1 MNVALS
7 VNALSAIR
15 SISPVKLLLGI
26 FLFIAVI
33 CPLAVMLMNMTA
45 SDITAV
51 IQWPRFT
58 EALLNS
64 IYASGTA
71 TLISTAIAWFFALSV
86 VRSNLRF
93 KEHFSVFVT
102 LPMLIPSI
110 SHGMGL
116 VLLLGVN
123 GIITRLL
130 GLSITIYGFHGI
142 VIGSVLYSFPVAFL
156 MFADILKYEDGSPYE
171 AASVL
176 GIPKANQ
183 FISISFP
190 YLRKPLISVLF
201 AVFTLIFTDYGVPLM
216 IGGRYITLSVLM
228 YQEVIGLLNFSR
240 GSVIGSFLLIPALVA
255 FLFDL
260 LNKDR
265 ANMSFVVKKRAV
277 SHNRLRDICAAC
289 YTVIICAII
298 SMPVVIFAFLTFIS
312 NYPVDMS
319 FSFNNIARTMNMG
332 AGRFLVNSL
341 VIAFF
346 VSIVGTTVSWLTAY
360 YTARTPG
367 KSSRMLHLISITS
380 LAIPGMVLGISYVL
394 FFRTSFIYGNIALLV
409 LVNIIHFMAS
419 PYLMAYNS
427 LGKLNINLEDVGR
440 TLGISRFHIIR
451 DVLVPQT
458 KMTIMEMLSYFF
470 VNSMVTISAVSFLST
485 VWNRPISLMI
495 TQFEAQLFLEGAAF
509 VSILILG
516 CNILLKGAV
525 YAAGRISKRL
535 DG

>member
-1 MNVALS
+1 MTLF
-7 VNALSAIR
+7 R
-15 SISPVKLLLGI
+15 SLNPVKLLLGV
-26 FLFIAVI
+26 FLFIAII
-33 CPLAVMLMNMTA
+33 CPLAVMLMNMTIT
-45 SDITAV
+45 DITGV
-51 IQWPRFT
+51 VQWPRFR

-64 IYASGTA
+64 IYAAGTA
-71 TLISTAIAWFFALSV
+71 TLISTALAWVFALSV
-86 VRSNLRF
+86 TRSNMRF
-93 KEHFSVFVT
+93 RGQFSVFVT

-123 GIITRLL
+123 GIITRLF
-130 GLSITIYGFHGI
+130 GLSMTIYGFHGI

-156 MFADILKYEDGSPYE
+156 MFSDIIRYEDGSPYE

-176 GIPKANQ
+176 GIPRVNQ
-183 FISISFP
+183 FCSISFP

-201 AVFTLIFTDYGVPLM
+201 AVFTLVFTDYGVPLM
-216 IGGRYITLSVLM
+216 IGGRYITLPVLM

-240 GSVIGSFLLIPALVA
+240 GSVIGSFLLIPALIA
-255 FLFDL
+255 FIFDL

-265 ANMSFVVKKRAV
+265 ANQNFVVKKRTIKE
-277 SHNRLRDICAAC
+277 NLFRDFAATC
-289 YTVIICAII
+289 YTTLICFVIA
-298 SMPVVIFAFLTFIS
+298 MPVVVFAILTFVN
-312 NYPVDMS
+312 NYPIDTS
-319 FSFNNIARTMNMG
+319 FSFDNIIRTMNMG

-341 VIAFF
+341 IISFF
-346 VSIVGTTVSWLTAY
+346 VSIVGTTISWFTAY

-394 FFRTSFIYGNIALLV
+394 FFIRSFVYGSIALLI

-440 TLGISRFHIIR
+440 TLGISRSRMIR
-451 DVLVPQT
+451 DVLIPQT
-458 KMTIMEMLSYFF
+458 KQTILEMLSYFF

-509 VSILILG
+509 VSILILA
-516 CNILLKGAV
+516 CNILLKTTIFAT
-525 YAAGRISKRL
+525 GRVLKRL
-535 DG
+535 DA